1 MKKSFPVIII
11 LFIVMLVTIIVV
23 SHKEMSNIHP
33 KQNELL
39 TKTGVCPPFHLLDED
54 GTVINPVA
62 GINADKP
69 YSPRQTCGK
78 CHDYEK
84 ITKGFHFQQGK
95 DEIATGTFDERIQW
109 ASTPGNYGGSWC
121 SPAPLYSYLSPK
133 ENSSATEMDMT
144 SFTFITN
151 GCGTCHPGGGS
162 MEFDRAGKRYDKFM
176 EEAGFTAGGTNNF
189 DGDYYKAHW
198 NRSGV
203 AEADCNIC
211 HLPEYDYKGRNNHL
225 MKWNFKWMA
234 TAGSGFAKV
243 EGSVKDSTEIA
254 LTYDLSKFSADG
266 KVSMHLV
273 REPRNETCLNC
284 HSKPQWKK
292 RGASFTEFTDVHIA
306 KGVKCVDCHVSGSM
320 AADERIRG
328 KEVHQ
333 FGKGD
338 DPSGMVRNDLDNT
351 MRTCNDCHTTGYLN
365 APIAKHAW
373 LPPLHLEKIA
383 CQSCHIPQRK
393 VKSALVQVSDVF
405 NPGTK
410 ITPPPKY
417 TWTFYD
423 QNLNYWNHYGELTQF
438 TAKDQPTDPF
448 LPQYAL
454 YKGQIFPVNV
464 VHSAWPAIYTPG
476 KPGLHQPRMKDIYD
490 MWMAHKADNSVYP
503 ELANIK
509 DDNEDLIPEL
519 NRAEE
524 IDGFIAAVTKCLINK
539 DYDLSERKVVWVNND
554 RMYFSST
561 EFETLPKEDWEASPY
576 ASVYKYSHDVFPAKA
591 GLGATGCTDCHSFN
605 SSFMFA
611 QTLQYPFDENG
622 NPVTIPQYKR
632 LGISGFMAATGA
644 IRESIVKPV
653 FYFVL
658 AAFII
663 YLIAGLFIRNLVNTG
678 RINRKQRQLI
688 VFLASAGIL
697 AAAVFAWFA
706 GDLSSYMFPTRLF
719 LDANHFII
727 SVAVLIVGILFF
739 VNDKPAGGKIFKI
752 NLLSAILLVTI
763 VAGVFMLVKLDFLS
777 LLTGLAYTVYDLS
790 LIAILILNIFYL
802 DKIFNTTA
810 IQK

>member
-54 GTVINPVA
+54 GNVINPVA

-622 NPVTIPQYKR
+622 NPVTMPQYKR

>member
-1 MKKSFPVIII
+1 
-11 LFIVMLVTIIVV
+11 
-23 SHKEMSNIHP
+23 
-33 KQNELL
+33 
-39 TKTGVCPPFHLLDED
+39 
-54 GTVINPVA
+54 
-62 GINADKP
+62 
-69 YSPRQTCGK
+69 
-78 CHDYEK
+78 
-84 ITKGFHFQQGK
+84 
-95 DEIATGTFDERIQW
+95 
-109 ASTPGNYGGSWC
+109 
-121 SPAPLYSYLSPK
+121 
-133 ENSSATEMDMT
+133 
-144 SFTFITN
+144 
-151 GCGTCHPGGGS
+151 
-162 MEFDRAGKRYDKFM
+162 
-176 EEAGFTAGGTNNF
+176 
-189 DGDYYKAHW
+189 
-198 NRSGV
+198 
-203 AEADCNIC
+203 
-211 HLPEYDYKGRNNHL
+211 
-225 MKWNFKWMA
+225 
-234 TAGSGFAKV
+234 
-243 EGSVKDSTEIA
+243 
-254 LTYDLSKFSADG
+254 
-266 KVSMHLV
+266 
-273 REPRNETCLNC
+273 
-284 HSKPQWKK
+284 
-292 RGASFTEFTDVHIA
+292 
-306 KGVKCVDCHVSGSM
+306 
-320 AADERIRG
+320 
-328 KEVHQ
+328 
-333 FGKGD
+333 
-338 DPSGMVRNDLDNT
+338 
-351 MRTCNDCHTTGYLN
+351 
-365 APIAKHAW
+365 
-373 LPPLHLEKIA
+373 
-383 CQSCHIPQRK
+383 
-393 VKSALVQVSDVF
+393 
-405 NPGTK
+405 
-410 ITPPPKY
+410 
-417 TWTFYD
+417 
-423 QNLNYWNHYGELTQF
+423 
-438 TAKDQPTDPF
+438 
-448 LPQYAL
+448 
-454 YKGQIFPVNV
+454 

-503 ELANIK
+503 ELVNIK